1 MFKGRLCHLWQ
12 NLPSISDTTDSLSLR
27 FWDLTEFCLWSFFK
41 AARLAATFHS
51 KVTSY
56 VDVALSGSQ
65 PLKISGQQLLSD
77 HFQYDRKHFTS
88 QPDCLRR
95 EESKYSTN
103 TEMAQHDLYKN
114 INLLWAF
121 KVRSSPT
128 KMDTWRM
135 VQHRLALMMLR
146 KAPVIVQ

>member
-27 FWDLTEFCLWSFFK
+27 SNWILPLIFFK

-65 PLKISGQQLLSD
+65 PLKKSGQQLLSD
-77 HFQYDRKHFTS
+77 HFQYDRKHFTC

-103 TEMAQHDLYKN
+103 TETAQHDLYKN

>member
-27 FWDLTEFCLWSFFK
+27 SNWILPLIFFK
-41 AARLAATFHS
+41 AARLAATFNS

-65 PLKISGQQLLSD
+65 PLKKSGQQLLSD
-77 HFQYDRKHFTS
+77 HFQYNRKHFTS

-103 TEMAQHDLYKN
+103 TETAQHDLYKN